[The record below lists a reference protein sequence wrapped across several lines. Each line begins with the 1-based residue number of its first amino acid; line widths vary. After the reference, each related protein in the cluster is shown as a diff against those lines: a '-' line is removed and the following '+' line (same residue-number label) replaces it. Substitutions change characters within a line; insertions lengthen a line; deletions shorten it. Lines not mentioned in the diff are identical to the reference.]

1 MRHTARLLRLVTSV
15 IEDATLA
22 KRNINL
28 TYVDFSS
35 AFNTVPHAGLLEIM
49 RRKGFP
55 EDAIAAVGA
64 IYSEYVT
71 SILTPHGRTRS
82 IHILRGTI
90 QGDCLSPLLWNIFM
104 DPLLRWLETG
114 DRTVQAGHLT

>member
-1 MRHTARLLRLVTSV
+1 MVTGV
-15 IEDATLA
+15 LEDTTLA
-22 KRNINL
+22 KRDINL

-35 AFNTVPHAGLLEIM
+35 AFNTVPHSALLEIM

-64 IYSEYVT
+64 IYSESVT
-71 SILTPHGRTRS
+71 SALTPYGRTRP
-82 IHILRGTI
+82 IPILRGTI

-104 DPLLRWLETG
+104 DPLLRWLDTG
-114 DRTVQAGHLT
+114 DRR